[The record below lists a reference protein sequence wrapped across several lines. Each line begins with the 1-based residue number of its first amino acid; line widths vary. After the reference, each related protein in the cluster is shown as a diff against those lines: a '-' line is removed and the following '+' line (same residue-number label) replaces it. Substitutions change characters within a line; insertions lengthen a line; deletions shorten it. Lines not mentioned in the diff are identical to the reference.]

1 MTKNII
7 WIASFPKSGNTW
19 TRFLLNALLHRKFE
33 LTDLNA
39 DAKISGACT
48 SKNLLEPFLS
58 EKTDIVDRLMDRAN
72 VLRKLSESQ
81 QPGKILLMKTHSA
94 LVEYMKTPQL
104 PLDVTKAAVLVV
116 RNPFDVLC
124 SCMNHFGFN
133 QEEAFN
139 YMDKIASSISETDK
153 HLPVLTTSWDG
164 YTNSWLLN
172 SNFPLLL
179 LRYEDLMSHPFTQA
193 MRICKFFKLTPTEN
207 EIIAA
212 IQATSFGNMKKLE
225 TDNGFREASA
235 KGEGFFFKGEVGY
248 FKEVLSQETIDK
260 VAARFGESMKK
271 IGYDYVDGKLVIHA
285 IKISQNLKSLEKSAK
300 QVVAAN

>member
-1 MTKNII
+1 MNRNII

-33 LTDLNA
+33 LTDLNT

-48 SKNLLEPFLS
+48 SKSLLESFLS
-58 EKTDIVDRLMDRAN
+58 EKVDITERLMDRAS

-81 QPGKILLMKTHSA
+81 EPGKILLMKTHSA

-124 SCMNHFGFN
+124 SCMNHFGFD
-133 QEEAFN
+133 QEQAFS
-139 YMDKIASSISETDK
+139 YMDKISSSISETDK

-164 YTNSWLLN
+164 YTKSWLTN
-172 SNFPLLL
+172 SKFPLLL

-193 MRICKFFKLTPTEN
+193 TRICKFFKLTPTEN

-212 IQATSFGNMKKLE
+212 IQATSFENMQKLE
-225 TDNGFREASA
+225 TDQGFREASA
-235 KGEGFFFKGEVGY
+235 KGERFFFKGEVGY
-248 FKEVLSQETIDK
+248 YKDILSQETIDK
-260 VAARFGESMKK
+260 VAFRFGDSMKK
-271 IGYDYVDGKLVIHA
+271 VGYEYVDGNLLIHQ
-285 IKISQNLKSLEKSAK
+285 IKVNQNLKSLE
-300 QVVAAN
+300 QLAN